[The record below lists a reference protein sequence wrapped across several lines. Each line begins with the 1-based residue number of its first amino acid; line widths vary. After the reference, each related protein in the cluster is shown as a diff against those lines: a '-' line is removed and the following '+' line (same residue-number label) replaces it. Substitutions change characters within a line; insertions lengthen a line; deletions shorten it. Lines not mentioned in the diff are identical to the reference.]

1 MLESKWGLRFVALIL
16 ALFMFLSVNDVFDN
30 LLNDNG
36 ENPESQ
42 MIEGVP
48 VELQYDKENYYVS
61 GAPSEVNVQ
70 LFGNNSNVK
79 RLQTT
84 RDFSVSLDLQNRE
97 VGEYEE
103 HFTVEGLPENV
114 TAEVVPQTANINI
127 QDLVTRTFEV
137 QAEVSESRVG
147 PNHQI
152 SEVNVIPST
161 VTVMGGESEMN
172 RIQYVRATLNDSSR
186 ITEDRVEEAEVS
198 VFDSQFNKLDVRIDP
213 TDVRV
218 EISVDE
224 RSKEVPVEY
233 EVNGEVADGHTLED
247 VKLNYEN
254 VTVFGSEEVLAN
266 IDSVNVEVNV
276 DDMENSETKDIEM
289 ELPEEVSKT
298 EPAVLQAEIEI
309 SEN

>member
-1 MLESKWGLRFVALIL
+1 MLESKWGLRFVSLVL
-16 ALFMFLSVNDVFDN
+16 ALFMFLSVNNVFDN
-30 LLNDNG
+30 LINDES

-48 VELQYDKENYYVS
+48 VELLYDKESKYVS

-70 LFGNNSNVK
+70 LYGNNSNVK

-84 RDFSVSLDLQNRE
+84 RDFKVSLDLRNRE

-103 HFTVEGLPENV
+103 HFTVEGLAENV
-114 TAEVVPQTANINI
+114 TAEVIPQTANVNI

-137 QAEVSESRVG
+137 ETEISESRVG

-152 SEVNVIPST
+152 SDVKVTPGT

-172 RIQYVRATLNDSSR
+172 RIQYVRATLNESSR
-186 ITEDRVEEAEVS
+186 ITEDRVEESEVS
-198 VFDSQFNKLDVRIDP
+198 VFDSQFNKLDVRVDP
-213 TDVRV
+213 ADVRV

-233 EVNGEVADGHTLED
+233 EVKGDVEKGHSLKD
-247 VKLNYEN
+247 VELNYEK
-254 VTVFGSEEVLAN
+254 VKVFGSEEVLAN

-276 DDMENSETKDIEM
+276 DGMSNSETKDIEM
-289 ELPEEVSKT
+289 DLPEDISKT
-298 EPAVLQAEIEI
+298 EPAVLQAEIEVN
-309 SEN
+309 ED

>member
-1 MLESKWGLRFVALIL
+1 MLESKWGLRFVALVL

-30 LLNDNG
+30 LFND
-36 ENPESQ
+36 ENESSESE

-48 VELQYDKENYYVS
+48 VELLYNKDNYYVS

-84 RDFSVSLDLQNRE
+84 RDFNVYLDLRNRD

-127 QDLVTRTFEV
+127 QELVTRTFEV

-147 PNHQI
+147 PNHQL

-172 RIQYVRATLNDSSR
+172 RIQYVRATLNDNSR

-233 EVNGEVADGHTLED
+233 EVIGDVAEGHTLED

-266 IDSVNVEVNV
+266 IDSINVEVNV
-276 DDMENSETKDIEM
+276 DDMSNSETKDIEM
-289 ELPEEVSKT
+289 ELPEDISKT
-298 EPAVLQAEIEI
+298 EPAVLQADIEI
-309 SEN
+309 TED

>member
-1 MLESKWGLRFVALIL
+1 MLESKWGLRFVALVL

-30 LLNDNG
+30 LFNDEKGNS
-36 ENPESQ
+36 ESE

-48 VELQYDKENYYVS
+48 VELLYDKDNYYVS

-84 RDFSVSLDLQNRE
+84 RDFNVYLDLRNRDI
-97 VGEYEE
+97 GEYEE

-114 TAEVVPQTANINI
+114 TAEVIPQTANINI

-147 PNHQI
+147 PNHQL
-152 SEVNVIPST
+152 SDVKVIPST
-161 VTVMGGESEMN
+161 VTVMGGESQMN
-172 RIQYVRATLNDSSR
+172 RIQYVRATLDDSSR

-218 EISVDE
+218 EVTVDE

-233 EVNGEVADGHTLED
+233 EVEGNVADGHTLED
-247 VKLNYEN
+247 IKLNYEN
-254 VTVFGSEEVLAN
+254 VKVYGSEEVLAN
-266 IDSVNVEVNV
+266 IDAVNVKVNV
-276 DDMENSETKDIEM
+276 DGMSNSETKDIEM
-289 ELPEEVSKT
+289 DLPEDISKT
-298 EPAVLQAEIEI
+298 EPAVLQAEIEVT
-309 SEN
+309 EE

>member
-1 MLESKWGLRFVALIL
+1 MLESKWGLRFVALVL

-30 LLNDNG
+30 LISD
-36 ENPESQ
+36 ESQSSESQ

-48 VELQYDKENYYVS
+48 VELLYDKETHYVS

-70 LFGNNSNVK
+70 LYGNNSNVK

-84 RDFSVSLDLQNRE
+84 RDFNVYLDLRNRE
-97 VGEYEE
+97 IGEYEE

-114 TAEVVPQTANINI
+114 TAEVVPQTANVNI
-127 QDLVTRTFEV
+127 QELVTRTFEV
-137 QAEVSESRVG
+137 QTEISESRVG
-147 PNHQI
+147 PNHQL
-152 SEVNVIPST
+152 SDVKVIPGT
-161 VTVMGGESEMN
+161 VTVMGGESQMN
-172 RIQYVRATLNDSSR
+172 RIQYVRATLNESSR

-233 EVNGEVADGHTLED
+233 EVKGDVEKGHSLEN
-247 VKLNYEN
+247 VELNYEK
-254 VTVFGSEEVLAN
+254 VKVFGSEEVLAN
-266 IDSVNVEVNV
+266 IDSVDVEVNV
-276 DDMENSETKDIEM
+276 DGMGNSETKDIEM
-289 ELPEEVSKT
+289 DLPEDVSKT

-309 SEN
+309 TEE

>member
-1 MLESKWGLRFVALIL
+1 MLESKWGLRFVALVL

-30 LLNDNG
+30 LFNDENG
-36 ENPESQ
+36 NSESE

-48 VELQYDKENYYVS
+48 VELLYDKDNYYVS

-84 RDFSVSLDLQNRE
+84 RDFNVYLDLRNRDI
-97 VGEYEE
+97 GEYEE
-103 HFTVEGLPENV
+103 HFTVEGLPEDV
-114 TAEVVPQTANINI
+114 TAEVIPQTANINI

-147 PNHQI
+147 PNHQL
-152 SEVNVIPST
+152 SDVKVIPST
-161 VTVMGGESEMN
+161 VTVMGGESQMN
-172 RIQYVRATLNDSSR
+172 RIQYVRATLDDSSR

-218 EISVDE
+218 EVTVDE

-233 EVNGEVADGHTLED
+233 EVVGNVADGHTLED
-247 VKLNYEN
+247 IKLNYEN
-254 VTVFGSEEVLAN
+254 VKVYGSEEVLAN
-266 IDSVNVEVNV
+266 IDAVNVKVNV
-276 DDMENSETKDIEM
+276 DGMSNSETKDIEM
-289 ELPEEVSKT
+289 DLPEDISKT
-298 EPAVLQAEIEI
+298 EPAVLQAEIEVT
-309 SEN
+309 EE